1 MISIVRLRNVWF
13 SLSAVLFV
21 LSIAAVAIWGFKFGV
36 DFTGGSLMEVS
47 VTGARPSS
55 EAVSAAFKLLLKG
68 ESAHVQPTGDKGYLI
83 RTSFIDEPTHQK
95 LLDAFKKMPSVG
107 DVSEKRFETIGPTIS
122 SELKQKAVWSI
133 FAVLGAIILYIAWAF
148 RQVSYPLSSWVYG
161 VVAVVALLHDVFI
174 PAGIFAVL
182 GHTIGYEVDT
192 LFVTAILTILGFSVH
207 DTIVTFDRVREH
219 LKRTPKADFT
229 QLVDQS
235 VSETLRR
242 SLNTSATVLIV
253 LVPVFA
259 LGGDSI
265 RPFTLTLILGVIFGT
280 YSSICIAC
288 PLLVVW
294 NNIAKRR
301 GA

>member
-1 MISIVRLRNVWF
+1 M
-13 SLSAVLFV
+13 
-21 LSIAAVAIWGFKFGV
+21 SIAAVAVWGFKLGI
-36 DFTGGSLMEVS
+36 DFTGGSLMEV
-47 VTGARPSS
+47 T
-55 EAVSAAFKLLLKG
+55 VSAARPTQEVITSSFVAVLKG
-68 ESAHVQPTGDKGYLI
+68 EKPHVQPTGEKGYII
-83 RTSFIDEPTHQK
+83 RTPFIDEATHQQ
-95 LLDAFKKMPSVG
+95 LLGTLKKIPDVG
-107 DVSEKRFETIGPTIS
+107 EVTEKRFETIGPTIS

-148 RQVSYPLSSWVYG
+148 RQVSHPLSSWVYG
-161 VVAVVALLHDVFI
+161 IVAVIALLHDVFI

-219 LKRTPKADFT
+219 LKRTPKMDFT
-229 QLVDQS
+229 QLVEQS
-235 VSETLRR
+235 VRETFRR
-242 SLNTSATVLIV
+242 SINTSLTVLLV

-259 LGGDSI
+259 LGGNSI

-294 NNIAKRR
+294 NDVARR
-301 GA
+301 RRA